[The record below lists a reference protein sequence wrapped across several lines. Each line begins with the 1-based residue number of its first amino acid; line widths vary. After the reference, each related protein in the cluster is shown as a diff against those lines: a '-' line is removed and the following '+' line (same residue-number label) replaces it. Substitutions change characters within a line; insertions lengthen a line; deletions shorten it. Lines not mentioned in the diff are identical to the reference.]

1 MEIIFQS
8 ESEELQPFEFEG
20 ETMLN
25 KGVVT
30 IFKLDADGET
40 L

>member
-8 ESEELQPFEFEG
+8 ESETEQEFEFEG
-20 ETMLN
+20 EILIN

-30 IFKLDADGET
+30 IFALDENA
-40 L
+40 

>member
-8 ESEELQPFEFEG
+8 ESETEQEFEFEG
-20 ETMLN
+20 EILIN

-30 IFKLDADGET
+30 IFALDKNA
-40 L
+40 